1 MVKLDSCVVFLASGS
16 VGINIPRMLALF
28 KNGHEYMVEDIH
40 VNTQVAT
47 VSHIELLW
55 VTDISIYIYI
65 YNKVSV
71 SNCDI
76 CLFSYLCGVVGNT
89 LQ

>member
-1 MVKLDSCVVFLASGS
+1 MVKLDYCVVFLASGS

-28 KNGHEYMVEDIH
+28 KTGHEYMVEDIY

-55 VTDISIYIYI
+55 VTDISIYI
-65 YNKVSV
+65 
-71 SNCDI
+71 
-76 CLFSYLCGVVGNT
+76 
-89 LQ
+89 